1 MATSSRDRISVD
13 LRGFGAQLLAC
24 ANAQGVSPSVLVRRA
39 LADELARLEGAPR
52 NDAEA
57 GAGAKD
63 GHRAR
68 LCLRMS
74 GADAAWIVDQAMR
87 AGLSP
92 GAYVAR
98 LAAGVPAVAQHGY
111 QDHVLALRSSTA
123 EVATLSRNI
132 YRLVDLLRH
141 GDLAQAR
148 PYREMLDHIADDVQR
163 HLQAAASVLAALAP
177 SRGGQAGGARAAPRP
192 RGA

>member
-13 LRGFGAQLLAC
+13 LRGLGARLLAC
-24 ANAQGVSPSVLVRRA
+24 AKTQGVSPSVLVRKA
-39 LADELARLEGAPR
+39 VVDELARLGGMPR
-52 NDAEA
+52 SDDES
-57 GAGAKD
+57 GVDAKD
-63 GHRAR
+63 DQRAR

-74 GADAAWIVDQAMR
+74 AAHVALIVDHAAR
-87 AGLSP
+87 SGLSA
-92 GAYVAR
+92 GAYVVG

-111 QDHVLALRSSTA
+111 QDHVLALRASTA

-132 YRLVDLLRH
+132 YRLVELLRH

-148 PYREMLDHIADDVQR
+148 PYREMLDHMAGDVQG
-163 HLQAAASVLAALAP
+163 HLRAAAGVLADLAP
-177 SRGGQAGGARAAPRP
+177 SRGGQVGRGRAALRP